1 MAWKS
6 TEFFQLLASNDSAH
20 SYILKAKE
28 EKMKIFPRSSKSE
41 TFLPGSIISHLPFL
55 NNYLELKG
63 LKASSRNTLQGHTS
77 G

>member
-41 TFLPGSIISHLPFL
+41 TFLPGSIISATRH
-55 NNYLELKG
+55 LEL
-63 LKASSRNTLQGHTS
+63 LDRENSDSLCFI
-77 G
+77 